1 MRSHSQPNIHHRVD
15 CYLLQG
21 LRLLHWVPLW
31 YTGCGITRE
40 ASKRHR
46 NNAIK
51 STLQFGGW
59 TFKETVQPRRFTVH
73 FLGGSW
79 QTLKKRYLKFVWC
92 CFFAQLLQG
101 FTVLQSESFILAG
114 RDFFLELT
122 YVIQAVTVK
131 MSRFSSLLPVQLGRL
146 VRQERTFNRLIVPGE
161 IATFQTVSEI
171 SRFV

>member
-40 ASKRHR
+40 ASKRRR

-59 TFKETVQPRRFTVH
+59 NFKETVQPRRFTVH

-79 QTLKKRYLKFVWC
+79 QTLKKTLTKVC
-92 CFFAQLLQG
+92 MVLLFCTALTRVYG
-101 FTVLQSESFILAG
+101 SSKRILYFGSERLILG
-114 RDFFLELT
+114 TNLRHSSRDC
-122 YVIQAVTVK
+122 K
-131 MSRFSSLLPVQLGRL
+131 MSRFSSLFPVQLGRL
-146 VRQERTFNRLIVPGE
+146 VSQERTFNRLIVPGE